1 MRDWIV
7 PNDGRVATP
16 EAESLT
22 AARSVHSLARVTTH
36 PRWRGSLSPLRER
49 NFRWYFLSRLVNTLG
64 NMMAGVALAFAVLD
78 ITDSAT
84 ALGQVLAAHT
94 IPMVLFL
101 LWGGVIADRLPRVL
115 IIQVSNVVSG
125 VTQAAIALLV
135 ITGTADL
142 PTVIG
147 LSVVHGLASAM
158 AYPAMTGLIPQLVPH
173 DELQKAN
180 ALLSLVRGGLTVI
193 GPSASALLVVTV
205 GAGWAL
211 FVDGL
216 TWLAAAAL
224 LLGMRVPRPLEV
236 SEGGRRETERK
247 ERADTLVEL
256 REGWVF
262 FRRTTW
268 LWLVVLAF
276 CALNAIHSGAMST
289 LGPVIAK
296 QTIGEQGWGLVLS
309 AESAGLLLMTI
320 VLLRVRLERPLLFG
334 MLAISLV
341 GLPMILLGVYPHVG
355 LIAVAMV
362 LAGAGVEVFNLGWT
376 LAMQENVDE
385 SMLSRASSYDA
396 LGSYV
401 AMPIG
406 QLAAGPLGAAFGY
419 TEVMVAAGVVYIAIC
434 AATLGSASI
443 RSLPRKLAAVSSER
457 TGSAASAGS

>member
-1 MRDWIV
+1 
-7 PNDGRVATP
+7 
-16 EAESLT
+16 
-22 AARSVHSLARVTTH
+22 VTN
-36 PRWRGSLSPLRER
+36 PSWRGSLSPLRER
-49 NFRWYFLSRLVNTLG
+49 NFRWYFYSRFVNTLG

-115 IIQVSNVVSG
+115 LIQVSNVVSG

-135 ITGTADL
+135 IAGAADL
-142 PTVIG
+142 PTVIA
-147 LSVVHGLASAM
+147 LSVVHGLMSAVSF
-158 AYPAMTGLIPQLVPH
+158 PAMTGVLPQLVARE
-173 DELQKAN
+173 ELQKAN

-193 GPSASALLVVTV
+193 GPSVSALLVVTV

-211 FVDGL
+211 FIDAL

-224 LLGMRVPRPLEV
+224 LLGMRVPP
-236 SEGGRRETERK
+236 
-247 ERADTLVEL
+247 RATASAPRAGTLAEL
-256 REGWVF
+256 REGWDY

-276 CALNAIHSGAMST
+276 CALNAIHSGAIST

-296 QTIGEQGWGLVLS
+296 QTIGEQGWGFVLS

-320 VLLRVRLERPLLFG
+320 VMLRVRLERPLLLG
-334 MLAISLV
+334 ILAISLA

-355 LIAVAMV
+355 LVAAAML
-362 LAGAGVEVFNLGWT
+362 LAGAGVEVFNLGWS

-385 SMLSRASSYDA
+385 TMLSRASSYDA
-396 LGSYV
+396 LGSFV

-419 TEVMVAAGVVYIAIC
+419 AGVMVGAGSAYIAIC
-434 AATLGSASI
+434 LLTLASASI
-443 RSLPRKLAAVSSER
+443 RTLPRRPLVAAPRE
-457 TGSAASAGS
+457 SAASARAGP

>member
-1 MRDWIV
+1 M
-7 PNDGRVATP
+7 VAWRP
-16 EAESLT
+16 RNPKSLT
-22 AARSVHSLARVTTH
+22 AVRSVHSLARVTTH
-36 PRWRGSLSPLRER
+36 TRWRGSLSPLRER
-49 NFRWYFLSRLVNTLG
+49 NFRWYFFSRLVNTLG

-101 LWGGVIADRLPRVL
+101 LWGGVIADRFPRVP
-115 IIQVSNVVSG
+115 IIQISNVVSG
-125 VTQAAIALLV
+125 VTQAAIAVLV

-142 PTVIG
+142 PTVIA
-147 LSVVHGLASAM
+147 LSVVHGLVSAM
-158 AYPAMTGLIPQLVPH
+158 SYPAMTGLMPQLIPR

-180 ALLSLVRGGLTVI
+180 ALMSLVRGGLTVI

-211 FVDGL
+211 FIDGL

-224 LLGMRVPRPLEV
+224 LLGMRVPR
-236 SEGGRRETERK
+236 RETERN
-247 ERADTLVEL
+247 ERADTLAEL
-256 REGWVF
+256 CEGWDF

-334 MLAISLV
+334 MLAIALV
-341 GLPMILLGVYPHVG
+341 GVPMILLGVYPHVW
-355 LIAVAMV
+355 LVAAAMV

-406 QLAAGPLGAAFGY
+406 QLAAGPLGAEFGY
-419 TEVMVAAGVVYIAIC
+419 SDVMVVAGIVYIAIC

-443 RSLPRKLAAVSSER
+443 RSLPRKRAAAAPAERAVSA
-457 TGSAASAGS
+457 TSAES

>member
-1 MRDWIV
+1 M
-7 PNDGRVATP
+7 
-16 EAESLT
+16 S
-22 AARSVHSLARVTTH
+22 S
-36 PRWRGSLSPLRER
+36 SLSPLRER

-94 IPMVLFL
+94 IPMLLFL
-101 LWGGVIADRLPRVL
+101 LWGGVVADRFPRVL

-125 VTQAAIALLV
+125 LTQAAIALLV
-135 ITGTADL
+135 ITGTANL
-142 PTVIG
+142 PTVIA
-147 LSVVHGLASAM
+147 LSAVHGLVSAM
-158 AYPAMTGLIPQLVPH
+158 SYPAMSGLMPQLVARA
-173 DELQKAN
+173 ELQKAN
-180 ALLSLVRGGLTVI
+180 ALMSLVRGSLTVI

-211 FVDGL
+211 FVDAL

-224 LLGMRVPRPLEV
+224 LLGTRVPPREA
-236 SEGGRRETERK
+236 RREK
-247 ERADTLVEL
+247 GPGTLAEL
-256 REGWVF
+256 REGWDF

-276 CALNAIHSGAMST
+276 CALNAIHTGAMST

-296 QTIGEQGWGLVLS
+296 ETIGEQGWGLVLS

-320 VLLRVRLERPLLFG
+320 VMLRVRLERPLLYG
-334 MLAISLV
+334 ILAISLV
-341 GLPMILLGVYPHVG
+341 GLPMIVLGLYPHVA
-355 LIAVAMV
+355 LVAAAML

-385 SMLSRASSYDA
+385 TMLSRVSSYDA

-419 TEVMVAAGVVYIAIC
+419 ADVMVVAGVAYIGVCLAS
-434 AATLGSASI
+434 LLSASI
-443 RSLPRKLAAVSSER
+443 RTLPRRTAAEAPRGAVAAPV
-457 TGSAASAGS
+457 GSKT